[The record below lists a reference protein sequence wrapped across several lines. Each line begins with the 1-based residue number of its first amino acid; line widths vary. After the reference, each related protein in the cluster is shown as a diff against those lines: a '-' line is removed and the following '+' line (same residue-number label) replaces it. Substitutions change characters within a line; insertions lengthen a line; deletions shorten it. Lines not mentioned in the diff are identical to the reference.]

1 LSAYVHLRIQRRR
14 VAWEIARKK
23 IKSTRRPRSRA
34 REEVPVLQL
43 LEAIENSA
51 YPTFV
56 RESPSL
62 WAYTLVLSLHAM
74 GLAIVVGL
82 SSAIA
87 LRVLGRAPS
96 IPLAPLGRLFPV
108 MYVGFWVNALSGLAL
123 LAANATGMLANA
135 LFWVKIVFIAGGVL
149 VMRLLRRNV
158 FNDALA
164 AGGALPPIARRLA
177 IASLVCWGAA
187 LIAGR
192 LTAYPYLIEYY
203 FGI

>member
-1 LSAYVHLRIQRRR
+1 M
-14 VAWEIARKK
+14 
-23 IKSTRRPRSRA
+23 
-34 REEVPVLQL
+34 LQF

-62 WAYTLVLSLHAM
+62 WGYTFVLSLHAM
-74 GLAIVVGL
+74 GLAVVVGL
-82 SSAIA
+82 STAIA
-87 LRVLGRAPS
+87 LRLLGLARS

-123 LAANATGMLANA
+123 LAANATGMLANPVFYA
-135 LFWVKIVFIAGGVL
+135 KIVFIAGGVL
-149 VMRLLRRNV
+149 VMRLLRHRVFTANV
-158 FNDALA
+158 VD
-164 AGGALPPIARRLA
+164 GMPPTPARSLA
-177 IASLVCWGAA
+177 IASLACWGLA

-192 LTAYPYLIEYY
+192 LTAYPYLVEHY

>member
-1 LSAYVHLRIQRRR
+1 VTEA
-14 VAWEIARKK
+14 
-23 IKSTRRPRSRA
+23 
-34 REEVPVLQL
+34 VLQL

-62 WAYTLVLSLHAM
+62 WAYTLVLALHAM
-74 GLAIVVGL
+74 GLAVVVGF
-82 SSAIA
+82 SSAVA
-87 LRVLGRAPS
+87 LRLLGFAAN

-108 MYVGFWVNALSGLAL
+108 MYVGFWINAFSGLAL
-123 LAANATGMLANA
+123 LAANATGMLANP
-135 LFWVKIVFIAGGVL
+135 LFYAKLVLVAGGVL

-158 FNDALA
+158 FTESLGN
-164 AGGALPPIARRLA
+164 GGEAPASARKLA
-177 IASLVCWGAA
+177 IASLACWGLA
-187 LIAGR
+187 IVAGR

>member
-1 LSAYVHLRIQRRR
+1 
-14 VAWEIARKK
+14 
-23 IKSTRRPRSRA
+23 
-34 REEVPVLQL
+34 VLEL

-82 SSAIA
+82 SAMIA
-87 LRVLGRAPS
+87 LRLLGLAPG
-96 IPLAPLGRLFPV
+96 IPLAPLNRLFPV

-123 LAANATGMLANA
+123 LAANARGMLGNPMFYA
-135 LFWVKIVFIAGGVL
+135 KIFFVIGGVL
-149 VMRLLRRNV
+149 VMRVLRRNV
-158 FNDALA
+158 FTDRLVESGSVPPAARSLA
-164 AGGALPPIARRLA
+164 Y
-177 IASLVCWGAA
+177 ASLVCWGLA

-203 FGI
+203 FGF

>member
-1 LSAYVHLRIQRRR
+1 L
-14 VAWEIARKK
+14 
-23 IKSTRRPRSRA
+23 
-34 REEVPVLQL
+34 LQL
-43 LEAIENSA
+43 LEAIQNSA
-51 YPTFV
+51 YPTYV

-62 WAYTLVLSLHAM
+62 LGYTLVLSLHAM
-74 GLAIVVGL
+74 GLAVVVGL

-87 LRVLGRAPS
+87 LRVLGLAPS
-96 IPLAPLGRLFPV
+96 IPLAPLRRLFPV

-123 LAANATGMLANA
+123 LAANATGMLANPV
-135 LFWVKIVFIAGGVL
+135 FYVKLVFVAGGVL

-158 FNDALA
+158 FDDALVA
-164 AGGALPPIARRLA
+164 TGALRPGARGLA
-177 IASLVCWGAA
+177 IASLACWGAA

>member
-1 LSAYVHLRIQRRR
+1 
-14 VAWEIARKK
+14 
-23 IKSTRRPRSRA
+23 
-34 REEVPVLQL
+34 VLQF

-62 WAYTLVLSLHAM
+62 LGYTLVLSLHAM
-74 GLAIVVGL
+74 GLAVVVGL

-87 LRVLGRAPS
+87 LRVLGWAGD
-96 IPLAPLGRLFPV
+96 IPLAPLRRLFPV

-123 LAANATGMLANA
+123 LAANATGMLANPMFYIK
-135 LFWVKIVFIAGGVL
+135 LVFIAGGVL

-158 FNDALA
+158 FNDSLAAAFDPPRGARSLALA
-164 AGGALPPIARRLA
+164 SLGCWAAA
-177 IASLVCWGAA
+177 I
-187 LIAGR
+187 IAGR

-203 FGI
+203 FGL

>member
-1 LSAYVHLRIQRRR
+1 
-14 VAWEIARKK
+14 
-23 IKSTRRPRSRA
+23 
-34 REEVPVLQL
+34 VLEF
-43 LEAIENSA
+43 LEALESSA

-62 WAYTLVLSLHAM
+62 AAYTLVLSLHAM

-87 LRVLGRAPS
+87 LRLLGVARS

-123 LAANATGMLANA
+123 LAANATGMLANP
-135 LFWVKIVFIAGGVL
+135 LFYAKLAFIVGGVL
-149 VMRLLRRNV
+149 VMRALRHAV
-158 FNDALA
+158 FNDRL
-164 AGGALPPIARRLA
+164 AGGGDAPPFARNLA
-177 IASLVCWGAA
+177 IASLACWGLA
-187 LIAGR
+187 IVAGR
-192 LTAYPYLIEYY
+192 LTAYPYLIAYY

>member
-1 LSAYVHLRIQRRR
+1 MV
-14 VAWEIARKK
+14 
-23 IKSTRRPRSRA
+23 
-34 REEVPVLQL
+34 VLDL
-43 LEAIENSA
+43 LEAIESSA

-62 WAYTLVLSLHAM
+62 AAYTLVLSLHAM

-87 LRVLGRAPS
+87 LRLLGVARS
-96 IPLAPLGRLFPV
+96 IPLAPLGKLFPV
-108 MYVGFWVNALSGLAL
+108 MYVGFWVNAASGLAL
-123 LAANATGMLANA
+123 LAANARGMLGNP
-135 LFWVKIVFIAGGVL
+135 LFYAKILFIVGGVL
-149 VMRLLRRNV
+149 VMRLLRNKVFTEQLVNGGPPPSSARN
-158 FNDALA
+158 LA
-164 AGGALPPIARRLA
+164 Y
-177 IASLVCWGAA
+177 ASLACWGLA